1 MTWLVVGASSGLGRA
16 LAERLAQDGRELLLV
31 SSDARD
37 LGALAADLRITRGV
51 AARCLALDAA
61 DHELLAARLGEAV
74 PPGETVEGLLFP
86 IGMVD
91 DQDDGRLAAAR
102 GAELVA
108 VNFLAVASV
117 LSVFLPRL
125 LSQGRGVVLGFSS
138 VAAVRGRSRN
148 VVYAAAKRALES
160 CLDSVR
166 HLAEPHGVCVGYY
179 VLGYLDT
186 NLAWGRPLPL
196 GPADPRRLAERV
208 CRELGRCRG
217 RRYHPRL
224 WAAVSFLLRALPWT
238 VFRRMRF

>member
-1 MTWLVVGASSGLGRA
+1 MWIVVGASAGLGRA
-16 LAERLAQDGRELLLV
+16 LAEELAATGRPLLLV
-31 SSDARD
+31 ARD
-37 LGALAADLRITRGV
+37 RRDLEATAADLRIRHGTPVEAVPG
-51 AARCLALDAA
+51 DAA
-61 DHELLAARLGEAV
+61 DPAALAEAVAAAAAGRTVDGLLLPLGAVSDRDFGLLAPEETERLVRVNLLGVVAV
-74 PPGETVEGLLFP
+74 V
-86 IGMVD
+86 
-91 DQDDGRLAAAR
+91 GRL
-102 GAELVA
+102 
-108 VNFLAVASV
+108 
-117 LSVFLPRL
+117 LPAMLERR
-125 LSQGRGVVLGFSS
+125 RGVIVGFGS

-186 NLAWGRPLPL
+186 NLAWGRPLLL
-196 GPADPRRLAERV
+196 GRADPRRLAERV